1 MTTIT
6 LIPVLNDNYAYLIE
20 TDTVTAIVDP
30 GEAPPVID
38 ALEAK
43 GKSLDLILNT
53 HHHGDH
59 IAGNDA
65 LIEKYGATLI
75 GPAAESAR
83 IKGMDKT
90 VAEGDRFEIGGE
102 AVEVLETPGH
112 TSGHVVFY
120 LPQAKAL
127 FSGDTLF
134 SMGCGRLFEGT
145 PDQMWQS
152 LQKIMAL
159 PDDTQIYCGHEY
171 TKANGMF
178 CMNIEPD
185 NGDLK
190 QRMDDVVTLREA
202 GQPTLPVT
210 LGKEK
215 KTNAFLRAGSAQRFA
230 EIRAAKDAA

>member
-30 GEAPPVID
+30 GEAQPVID

-43 GKSLDLILNT
+43 GKTLDLILNT

-59 IAGNDA
+59 IAGNEA
-65 LIEKYGATLI
+65 LVEKYGARLI
-75 GPAAESAR
+75 GPAAEVKR
-83 IKGMDKT
+83 IDGMDKT
-90 VAEGDRFEIGGE
+90 VAEGDRFDIGNE
-102 AVEVLETPGH
+102 PVDVFETPGH
-112 TSGHVVFY
+112 TSGHIVFY
-120 LPQAKAL
+120 LPQTKAL

-152 LQKIMAL
+152 LQKIMSL

-171 TKANGMF
+171 TKANGTF
-178 CMNIEPD
+178 CLNIEPD

-190 QRMDDVVTLREA
+190 QRVDDVIALREA

-210 LGKEK
+210 LSKEK
-215 KTNAFLRAGSAQRFA
+215 KTNVFLRAGSAQRFA